1 MSDIKTKDERSHN
14 MASIKS
20 KNTKPEIY
28 LRKKLFAEGFRFRL
42 HSSTVPGHPDLFL
55 RKYNTAVFVNG
66 CFWHRH
72 LNCKYAYTPKSRI
85 DFWSNKFQNNIKR
98 DKKVR
103 GELMEKGIRCLIV
116 WECTIKKAW
125 KNEDLEAKLLNQIKE
140 FLQGNDQYLEI

>member
-1 MSDIKTKDERSHN
+1 MSDIKTKDARSRN

-20 KNTKPEIY
+20 KNTKPELY

-55 RKYNTAVFVNG
+55 KKYNTAVFVNG

-85 DFWSNKFQNNIKR
+85 EFWNNKFQNNIER

-103 GELMEKGIRCLIV
+103 EELMEKGIRCLVV
-116 WECTIKKAW
+116 WECTIKRAW
-125 KNEDLEAKLLNQIKE
+125 RSEDLEAILLNQLKE